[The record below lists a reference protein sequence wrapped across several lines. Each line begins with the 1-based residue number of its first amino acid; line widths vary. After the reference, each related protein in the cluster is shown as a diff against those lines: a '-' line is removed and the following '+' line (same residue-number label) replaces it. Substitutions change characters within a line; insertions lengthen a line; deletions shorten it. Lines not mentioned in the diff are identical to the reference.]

1 MNCEQAQAYFVD
13 LWREAL
19 DAPARA
25 ELERHLAECEACR
38 SECDEGR
45 RTWEALG
52 ELRAEEPSARLRTR
66 FYGELHEAE
75 RQRRRRER
83 MRGWIGNPWVSAAAA
98 VVLVAVG
105 IGVGRMTA
113 TRDDSKVANL
123 QHEVADMRQLMALSL
138 LEQQSASERLRGVSY
153 ASTVQEPDSDV
164 RDALLRTLDSDPN
177 VNVRMAAVDA
187 LHRFAGSPEVR
198 QGLARAL
205 AREESPLVQIA
216 ILDELVELRER
227 SAISS
232 VDHLLSEP
240 KLNPEVR
247 QRAEWAV
254 RRLQ

>member
-1 MNCEQAQAYFVD
+1 MNCEQAQAYFVN
-13 LWREAL
+13 LWRAAL

-25 ELERHLAECEACR
+25 ELERHLAECGACR
-38 SECDEGR
+38 TECEKGR

-52 ELRAEEPSARLRTR
+52 ELRAEEPSERLRVR
-66 FYGELHEAE
+66 FYAELHEAE
-75 RQRRRRER
+75 RRQRRRER
-83 MRGWIGNPWVSAAAA
+83 MHGWMGNPWVSSAAA
-98 VVLVAVG
+98 VVLVVAG

-113 TRDDSKVANL
+113 ARDDSKVADL

-153 ASTVQEPDSDV
+153 ASAVQEPDSDV

-177 VNVRMAAVDA
+177 VNVRLATVDA

-198 QGLARAL
+198 HGLARAL
-205 AREESPLVQIA
+205 AREQSPLVQIA

-227 SAISS
+227 SAVSS
-232 VDHLLSEP
+232 VDRLLREP
-240 KLNPEVR
+240 QLNPDVR